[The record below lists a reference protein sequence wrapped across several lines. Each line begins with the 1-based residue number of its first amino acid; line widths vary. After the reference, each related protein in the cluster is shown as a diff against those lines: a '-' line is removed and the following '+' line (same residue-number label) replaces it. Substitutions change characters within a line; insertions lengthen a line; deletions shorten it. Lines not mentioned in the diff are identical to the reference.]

1 MIFLIVALAPRSL
14 AGLKARN
21 VERRAQKEIKYLLS
35 YKMFYLEL
43 YVSLINYF
51 YLKLFYNAPRVK
63 RKKNG
68 EGCLNY
74 FLIGNIPKAS
84 TTRSLIKNEE
94 QAPALSSNK

>member
-1 MIFLIVALAPRSL
+1 
-14 AGLKARN
+14 
-21 VERRAQKEIKYLLS
+21 
-35 YKMFYLEL
+35 MFYLEL

-51 YLKLFYNAPRVK
+51 YLKLFYNAPRVN

-84 TTRSLIKNEE
+84 
-94 QAPALSSNK
+94 APPLKMKGQRRRYQVINRARRALRRPSNN